1 MLNKKMFS
9 RMKTLAYDDRF
20 LQIMQPSERLSENQA
35 MLDYLTRYLVFT
47 FVEYDKSWDIE
58 EYLNNGLVDLASEPA
73 SEVDKMLDRFEK
85 TIELMSNIGE
95 PDILRRH
102 KDDKFQGKVGQAAF
116 EVILLGVAKNLDFI
130 SRKKDPGTYIISRAK
145 ALWKRADVMNFT
157 RAGLRGTDRIQKT
170 IPFGMSWF
178 SK

>member
-1 MLNKKMFS
+1 
-9 RMKTLAYDDRF
+9 
-20 LQIMQPSERLSENQA
+20 
-35 MLDYLTRYLVFT
+35 
-47 FVEYDKSWDIE
+47 
-58 EYLNNGLVDLASEPA
+58 
-73 SEVDKMLDRFEK
+73 
-85 TIELMSNIGE
+85 MSNIGE